1 MKYFKIFIIWVY
13 SMCCFLAYAQKS
25 SAVDLSK
32 ALQVGDTFVPP
43 KSVKLIRGSESK
55 IDWNALE
62 DKVVLLDFFAT
73 TCGTCIQIMPHLQ
86 ELEKELEGKF
96 KVLVVTVQDKRTMI
110 DFFKKNG
117 YLKEHNVNLPV
128 IHSDD
133 YLKDLFPHLTI
144 PHSVLLYKGK
154 VQAITKD
161 GFVNKENIL
170 KLHRQGQITLP
181 LKDDFGKGEML
192 AKLGDGNIGL
202 TAGVIFSGYQEGV
215 DYQPWQFDQDTLTGL
230 YKSSLYNA
238 SMYGALLSLA
248 SKAKI
253 KESYVPRFD
262 RVIWKVKDSTKYEN
276 FSEQPS
282 DVWLLDNAVSYERYD
297 KKNRPDSIQARI
309 ILNDFVNLYGVR
321 AYKSTK
327 RMPCL
332 VLKNCPVV
340 NYIEKDAGG
349 KMTYMGTTVLVSFL
363 DYVNKFP
370 PAVDEVN
377 KDIKIRLGTYETLDD
392 LNKQLAV
399 YGIRGDVEEREIE
412 VLLIEE
418 VD

>member
-1 MKYFKIFIIWVY
+1 
-13 SMCCFLAYAQKS
+13 MCCFLAYAQKGK
-25 SAVDLSK
+25 AVDLSK
-32 ALQVGDTFVPP
+32 ALKVGDTFQPP
-43 KSVKLIRGSESK
+43 KSVKLIRGNESR
-55 IDWNALE
+55 IDWEKLE

-86 ELEKELEGKF
+86 ELEKELGGIF
-96 KVLVVTVQDKRTMI
+96 KVLVVTVQDKRTMA
-110 DFFKKNG
+110 DFFKKNS

-128 IHSDD
+128 IYSDD

-192 AKLGDGNIGL
+192 AKLGAGNTGL

-215 DYQPWQFDQDTLTGL
+215 DYQPWRFEQDSLTGL
-230 YKSSLYNA
+230 HKSSVYNA

-248 SKAKI
+248 SRAKI

-262 RVIWKVKDSTKYEN
+262 RVIWNVKDSTKYEN

-282 DVWLLDNAVSYERYD
+282 DVWLVDHAVSYERYD
-297 KKNRPDSIQARI
+297 MRARVDSIQARI
-309 ILNDFVNLYGVR
+309 IMDDFVNLYGVR
-321 AYKSTK
+321 AYESTK
-327 RMPCL
+327 KMPCL
-332 VLKNCPVV
+332 VLKICPVV
-340 NYIEKDAGG
+340 NYEGKDTGS
-349 KMTYMGTTVLVSFL
+349 KMTYTGTTVLTSFL

-377 KDIKIRLGTYETLDD
+377 KDMKIRLGTYETLED
-392 LNKQLAV
+392 LNKQLAT
-399 YGIRGDVEEREIE
+399 YGIRGEIEEREIE
-412 VLLIEE
+412 VLVIEE